1 MSRAVVARLLGFS
14 ALAFLLST
22 ADLDSRPAPR
32 AAATDDST
40 RQGRERIAYVSIIDA
55 KTLAPVADATPDTMM
70 IREDG
75 NRREVLRIAPA
86 TTPMPVALIVD
97 NSQAAAPA
105 IPDLRRALTTFV
117 KTIEGIGPTGLFTV
131 ADRPTVLQEYTT
143 SAKELLDGVNRL
155 FHAPNSGATLLDTIA
170 DVSRGL
176 QRREADRAAIVIV
189 TGENTEYGNLD
200 YTQVLSRL
208 RESGAMMYVIVLV
221 NPSGSNATDEARNR
235 ATVLDRGPRESG
247 GMRIDV
253 LTSMSFETQLKV
265 FGEMLKSQ
273 YRVTYSRPESLIP
286 PERVQ
291 VSSAKPGVEVYGA
304 PARGQEKK

>member
-1 MSRAVVARLLGFS
+1 MSRAVAARLLGLS
-14 ALAFLLST
+14 ALAFLSSIPN
-22 ADLDSRPAPR
+22 LDGRPAHNAR
-32 AAATDDST
+32 GDDSFA
-40 RQGRERIAYVSIIDA
+40 QARERIAYVSVINA
-55 KTLAPVADATPDTMM
+55 KTLAPVEEVTPDTIM

-75 NRREVLRIAPA
+75 VRREVLRIARA
-86 TTPMPVALIVD
+86 TTPMPVAVLVD
-97 NSQAAAPA
+97 NSQAMAAT
-105 IPDLRRALTTFV
+105 ITDLRRALTTFL
-117 KTIEGIGPTGLFTV
+117 KTIDGVGPTALFTV

-143 SAKELLDGVNRL
+143 SSQDLVDAANRL

-176 QRREADRAAIVIV
+176 VRRESDRAAIVVV

-200 YTQVLSRL
+200 YTQVLNRL
-208 RESGAMMYVIVLV
+208 RESGAMMYVVVLV
-221 NPSGSNATDEARNR
+221 NPNGSNSTDEARNR

-253 LTSMSFETQLKV
+253 LTSMSFEGQLKV

-273 YRVTYSRPESLIP
+273 HRVTYSRPEALIQ

-291 VSSAKPGVEVYGA
+291 VSSAKPGIEVYGA